1 MTPRTARAVRS
12 RSLNS
17 FTEASS
23 IQSLKL
29 YVRGELSLTWTNQK
43 EGLDALLF
51 LCYSIFVGATG
62 LTRE

>member
-1 MTPRTARAVRS
+1 MIPMTARAVRS

-17 FTEASS
+17 FTEALS
-23 IQSLKL
+23 IQNLKL

-51 LCYSIFVGATG
+51 LCYSIFVGSTG